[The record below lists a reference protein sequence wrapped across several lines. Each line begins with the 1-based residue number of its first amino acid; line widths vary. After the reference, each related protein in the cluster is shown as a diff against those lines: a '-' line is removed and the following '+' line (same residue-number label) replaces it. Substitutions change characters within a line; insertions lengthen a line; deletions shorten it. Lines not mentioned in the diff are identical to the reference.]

1 MIVWFVI
8 VVRLAPSLLSADFA
22 NLARDIAALQAAGAD
37 SLHLDVM
44 DGHFVPNMT
53 FGPPVIAA
61 LRPLTSLPLD
71 AHLMVTNAEETVESY
86 IAAGVNHITVHAE
99 ACTHLDRLLTLI
111 KSRGCTAGV
120 ALNPATSPEVL
131 QYLPQV
137 DLVLVMTVNPGFGGQ
152 SFLESQ
158 VEKIAWVRDFRT
170 ARGLSF
176 DIQVDGGITDQN
188 IARVVAAGADV
199 IVAGSAVFKGGITQI
214 PHNIAR
220 LRHG

>member
-1 MIVWFVI
+1 

-22 NLARDIAALQAAGAD
+22 HLARDMAALQAAGAD
-37 SLHLDVM
+37 ALHLDVM

-61 LRPLTSLPLD
+61 LRPLTTLPLD
-71 AHLMVTNAEETVESY
+71 AHLMITNAETTVEPY

-99 ACTHLDRLLTLI
+99 ACTHLDRLLTFI

-120 ALNPATSPEVL
+120 ALNPATPPDL
-131 QYLPQV
+131 LRYLPRV

-158 VEKIAWVRDFRT
+158 IEKITWVRNLR
-170 ARGLSF
+170 AEKGLSF
-176 DIQVDGGITDQN
+176 DIQVDGGITQN
-188 IARVVAAGADV
+188 NIGRVVAAGADI
-199 IVAGSAVFKGGITQI
+199 IVAGSAVFKGGIAEI
-214 PHNIAR
+214 PNNMNR

>member
-1 MIVWFVI
+1 

-22 NLARDIAALQAAGAD
+22 HLARDVAALQAAGAD
-37 SLHLDVM
+37 ALHLDVM

-61 LRPLTSLPLD
+61 LRPLTPLPLD
-71 AHLMVTNAEETVESY
+71 AHLMITNADATVEAY
-86 IAAGVNHITVHAE
+86 ITAGVNHITVHAE
-99 ACTHLDRLLTLI
+99 ACTHVDRLLTFI

-120 ALNPATSPEVL
+120 ALNPSTPPDL
-131 QYLPQV
+131 LRYLPQV

-158 VEKIAWVRDFRT
+158 VEKITWVRSFR
-170 ARGLSF
+170 AEKGLSF
-176 DIQVDGGITDQN
+176 DIQVDGGITQDN
-188 IARVVAAGADV
+188 IVRVVAAGADI
-199 IVAGSAVFKGGITQI
+199 IVAGSAVFKGGISEI
-214 PHNIAR
+214 PNNMAR

>member
-1 MIVWFVI
+1 M
-8 VVRLAPSLLSADFA
+8 VRLAPSLLSADFA
-22 NLARDIAALQAAGAD
+22 HLARDVRALEAAGAD
-37 SLHLDVM
+37 ALHLDVM

-61 LRPLTSLPLD
+61 LRPLTALPLD
-71 AHLMVTNAEETVESY
+71 AHLMITNAEATVEAY

-99 ACTHLDRLLTLI
+99 ACTHVDRLLTFI

-120 ALNPATSPEVL
+120 ALNPATPPDFL
-131 QYLPQV
+131 GYLPQV

-158 VEKIAWVRDFRT
+158 IEKITWVRNFR
-170 ARGLSF
+170 AEKGLSF
-176 DIQVDGGITDQN
+176 DIQVDGGITQDN
-188 IARVVAAGADV
+188 IGRVVAAGADI
-199 IVAGSAVFKGGITQI
+199 IVAGSAVFKGGIDEI
-214 PHNIAR
+214 PNNMKR

>member
-1 MIVWFVI
+1 M
-8 VVRLAPSLLSADFA
+8 VRLAPSLLSADFA
-22 NLARDIAALQAAGAD
+22 HLARDMAALQAAGAD
-37 SLHLDVM
+37 ALHLDVM

-61 LRPLTSLPLD
+61 LRPLTTLPLD
-71 AHLMVTNAEETVESY
+71 AHLMITNAETTVEPY

-99 ACTHLDRLLTLI
+99 ACTHLDRLLTFI

-120 ALNPATSPEVL
+120 ALNPATPPDL
-131 QYLPQV
+131 LRYLPRV

-158 VEKIAWVRDFRT
+158 IEKITWVRNLR
-170 ARGLSF
+170 AEKGLSF
-176 DIQVDGGITDQN
+176 DIQVDGGITQN
-188 IARVVAAGADV
+188 NIGRVVAAGADI
-199 IVAGSAVFKGGITQI
+199 IVAGSAVFKGGIAEI
-214 PHNIAR
+214 PNNMNR

>member
-1 MIVWFVI
+1 

-22 NLARDIAALQAAGAD
+22 HLARDVAALEAAGAD
-37 SLHLDVM
+37 ALHLDVM

-61 LRPLTSLPLD
+61 LRPLTALPLD
-71 AHLMVTNAEETVESY
+71 AHLMITHAETTVESY

-99 ACTHLDRLLTLI
+99 ACTHVDRLLTFI

-120 ALNPATSPEVL
+120 ALNPATPPDMLRYV
-131 QYLPQV
+131 PQV

-152 SFLESQ
+152 AFLESQ
-158 VEKIAWVRDFRT
+158 IEKIKWVRDFR
-170 ARGLSF
+170 AEKGLSF
-176 DIQVDGGITDQN
+176 DIQVDGGITQDT
-188 IARVVAAGADV
+188 IGRVVAAGADV
-199 IVAGSAVFKGGITQI
+199 IVAGSAVFKGGIAEI
-214 PHNIAR
+214 PRNIAR

>member
-1 MIVWFVI
+1 

-22 NLARDIAALQAAGAD
+22 HLARDMAALQAAGAD
-37 SLHLDVM
+37 ALHLDVM

-61 LRPLTSLPLD
+61 LRPLTTLPLD
-71 AHLMVTNAEETVESY
+71 AHLMITNAETTVESY

-99 ACTHLDRLLTLI
+99 ACTHVDRLLTFI

-120 ALNPATSPEVL
+120 ALNPATSPDFL
-131 QYLPQV
+131 GYLPQV

-158 VEKIAWVRDFRT
+158 IEKITWVRNLR
-170 ARGLSF
+170 AEKGLSF
-176 DIQVDGGITDQN
+176 DIQVDGGITQDN
-188 IARVVAAGADV
+188 IGRVVAVGADI
-199 IVAGSAVFKGGITQI
+199 IVAGSAVFKGGIDEI
-214 PHNIAR
+214 PNNMKR

>member
-1 MIVWFVI
+1 M

-22 NLARDIAALQAAGAD
+22 HLARDVAALQAAGAD
-37 SLHLDVM
+37 ALHLDVM

-71 AHLMVTNAEETVESY
+71 AHLMITHAESTVEAY
-86 IAAGVNHITVHAE
+86 IDAGVNHITVHAE

-111 KSRGCTAGV
+111 KARGCTAGV
-120 ALNPATSPEVL
+120 ALNPATPPDL
-131 QYLPQV
+131 LRYLPQV

-152 SFLESQ
+152 RFLASQ
-158 VEKIAWVRDFRT
+158 IEKITWVRDFRT
-170 ARGLSF
+170 ERGLFF
-176 DIQVDGGITDQN
+176 DIQVDGGITQDN
-188 IARVVAAGADV
+188 IGHVVAAGADI
-199 IVAGSAVFKGGITQI
+199 IVAGSAVFKGGLDQI
-214 PHNIAR
+214 PSNMAR

>member
-1 MIVWFVI
+1 

-22 NLARDIAALQAAGAD
+22 HLARDVGALEAAGAD
-37 SLHLDVM
+37 ALHLDVM

-61 LRPLTSLPLD
+61 LRPLTALPLD
-71 AHLMVTNAEETVESY
+71 AHLMITNAEATVEAY
-86 IAAGVNHITVHAE
+86 ITAGVNHITVHAE
-99 ACTHLDRLLTLI
+99 ACTHVDRLLTFI

-120 ALNPATSPEVL
+120 ALNPATPPDFL
-131 QYLPQV
+131 RYLPQV

-158 VEKIAWVRDFRT
+158 MEKITWVRSLR
-170 ARGLSF
+170 AEKGLSF
-176 DIQVDGGITDQN
+176 DIQVDGGITQN
-188 IARVVAAGADV
+188 NIGRVVAAGADI
-199 IVAGSAVFKGGITQI
+199 IVAGSAVFKGGIDEI
-214 PHNIAR
+214 PNNMNR

>member
-1 MIVWFVI
+1 
-8 VVRLAPSLLSADFA
+8 LLSADFA
-22 NLARDIAALQAAGAD
+22 HLARDMAALQAAGAD
-37 SLHLDVM
+37 ALHLDVM

-61 LRPLTSLPLD
+61 LRPLTTLPLD
-71 AHLMVTNAEETVESY
+71 AHLMITNAETTVEPY

-99 ACTHLDRLLTLI
+99 ACTHLDRLLTFI

-120 ALNPATSPEVL
+120 ALNPATPPDL
-131 QYLPQV
+131 LRYLPRV

-158 VEKIAWVRDFRT
+158 IEKITWVRNLR
-170 ARGLSF
+170 AEKGLSF
-176 DIQVDGGITDQN
+176 DIQVDGGITQN
-188 IARVVAAGADV
+188 NIGRVVAAGADI
-199 IVAGSAVFKGGITQI
+199 IVAGSAVFKGGIAEI
-214 PHNIAR
+214 PNNMNR

>member
-1 MIVWFVI
+1 VI

-22 NLARDIAALQAAGAD
+22 NLARDIAALEAAGAD

-71 AHLMVTNAEETVESY
+71 AHLMVTNAEVTVEAY

-111 KSRGCTAGV
+111 KSKGCTAGV
-120 ALNPATSPEVL
+120 ALNPGTSPEVL

-152 SFLESQ
+152 SFLASQ
-158 VEKIAWVRDFRT
+158 MEKIVWVRDFR
-170 ARGLSF
+170 AQRGLSF
-176 DIQVDGGITDQN
+176 DIQVDGGITDEN
-188 IARVVAAGADV
+188 IGRVVAAGADV
-199 IVAGSAVFKGGITQI
+199 IVAGSAVFKGGLAQI
-214 PHNIAR
+214 PHNMAR